1 MYKRH
6 AAVLPEGRQKV
17 LDSKEEFLLGKL
29 KKNVKKKKMLKR
41 FVLCGC

>member
-6 AAVLPEGRQKV
+6 PAVPPEGQHKV
-17 LDSKEEFLLGKL
+17 LGSKEEFLLGKL
-29 KKNVKKKKMLKR
+29 KKKMFKKMLKR